1 MEPPPCIT
9 RYQWPDTGQ
18 DGTGCK
24 WEIVRKYFPHPI
36 MSSSIHCPG
45 GGQGPGTFLAFIF
58 GAGRN
63 NSSGGVI
70 YLVGKI
76 FGQVGLGWA
85 GLGWAGLAGLGW
97 VQEGILNSNLCQDWK
112 TGLNEGR
119 PRGATALPQSY
130 KYFKINFK

>member
-9 RYQWPDTGQ
+9 RYQWLGLARMEQ
-18 DGTGCK
+18 M
-24 WEIVRKYFPHPI
+24 EIVRKYFPHPI

-85 GLGWAGLAGLGW
+85 GLGWAGCRR
-97 VQEGILNSNLCQDWK
+97 E
-112 TGLNEGR
+112 
-119 PRGATALPQSY
+119 Y
-130 KYFKINFK
+130 